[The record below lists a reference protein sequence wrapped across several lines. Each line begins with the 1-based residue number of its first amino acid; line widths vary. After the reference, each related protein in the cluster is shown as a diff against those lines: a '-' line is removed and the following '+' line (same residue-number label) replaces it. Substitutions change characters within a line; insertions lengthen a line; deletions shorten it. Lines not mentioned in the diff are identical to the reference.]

1 LEHENYQPNRK
12 GAKRCQNR
20 SKSKSIEVKPTLENN
35 EILNASQQLVFKAFL
50 GNRKSHRK

>member
-20 SKSKSIEVKPTLENN
+20 SKSKSIEVEPTLENN
-35 EILNASQQLVFKAFL
+35 ENLNASQQLFLEAFL
-50 GNRKSHRK
+50 GNRKSHRE

>member
-35 EILNASQQLVFKAFL
+35 EILNASQQLVF
-50 GNRKSHRK
+50 